1 MPFRKTSPLILFF
14 DCYIVTSKMPV
25 YDAYC
30 TKFPPHDELIRS
42 IRMSD
47 SIYRHVTKL
56 EVVKYTLLSYATVPW
71 DEMFIRVVCE
81 DEEDRV
87 AFFEFARKH
96 LPTAHIVNE
105 RCATA
110 AEYVVA
116 LSALKR
122 YGDPWIFFS
131 PNNDHPMIGDPE
143 AFRPL
148 IELAEDIE
156 PLYPSFMIAILFSH
170 FTESQN
176 TVSPDQHDWAWYGG
190 NLTTIIGETK
200 TAQIIETSR
209 FCCDSIRLY
218 RMSSLLK
225 VFANAKQNGRCIRLE
240 DTGFYLTQE
249 FHELVILPRQELCR
263 HFDGYGLFLE
273 TTPPLFIP
281 DGFFESDIKIRF
293 GFADRKPGYVNVN
306 PYEDY
311 SYRGGVA
318 DLRCLLSE
326 LPPLWRDRISSIEID
341 ATMEQRYRERRNDAF
356 RYTEITDPYSHS
368 FTLTNYKR
376 SAWKI
381 CGRAQP
387 EFVDALCPASVLT
400 IPAERSLVN
409 HAPTGQAAVYFLL
422 SGVLENDNELYRKG
436 DFVAF
441 QGECAFSL
449 TAVGENAQVV
459 QVSVPVQ
466 GTPSKRRQIWKGF
479 HP

>member
-1 MPFRKTSPLILFF
+1 MILFF

-42 IRMSD
+42 IRTSD
-47 SIYRHVTKL
+47 TVYRHVTKL

-81 DEEDRV
+81 DEADRV
-87 AFFEFARKH
+87 AFFEFARIH
-96 LPTAHIVNE
+96 LPTAHVVNE

-110 AEYVVA
+110 AQYVVA

-131 PNNDHPMIGDPE
+131 PNNDHPMIGDPH
-143 AFRPL
+143 AFKPL
-148 IELAEDIE
+148 VALAEDIE
-156 PLYPSFMIAILFSH
+156 PLYPTFLVAILFSH

-190 NLTTIIGETK
+190 NLTTIIGETQN
-200 TAQIIETSR
+200 ARVIETSR
-209 FCCDSIRLY
+209 FCCDSIQLY
-218 RMSSLLK
+218 RLSSLLK
-225 VFANAKQNGRCIRLE
+225 VFANAKHGGRCIRLE

-249 FHELVILPRQELCR
+249 FHQLVISPKEELCR

-281 DGFFESDIKIRF
+281 EGFFESDIKLRF
-293 GFADRKPGYVNVN
+293 GFSDRKAGYVNIN
-306 PYEDY
+306 PYEAY

-326 LPPLWRDRISSIEID
+326 LPPLWRDRISSVEID
-341 ATMEQRYRERRNDAF
+341 PSMESRYRGRRNEAF
-356 RYTEITDPYSHS
+356 RYTEITDPYADS
-368 FTLTNYKR
+368 FVMSNYKR
-376 SAWKI
+376 SSWRI
-381 CGRAQP
+381 CGRASA
-387 EFVDALCPASVLT
+387 EFNEHLCDAAHLT
-400 IPAERSLVN
+400 LPGGRTMVNQAAEGYS
-409 HAPTGQAAVYFLL
+409 AVYFVLA
-422 SGVLENDNELYRKG
+422 GVLSIDNELFRKG
-436 DFVAF
+436 DFIAF
-441 QGECAFSL
+441 QGACSFSIEV
-449 TAVGENAQVV
+449 VGGNAQVV
-459 QVSVPVQ
+459 QVSLPSVGV
-466 GTPSKRRQIWKGF
+466 PSKRKQVWWGF